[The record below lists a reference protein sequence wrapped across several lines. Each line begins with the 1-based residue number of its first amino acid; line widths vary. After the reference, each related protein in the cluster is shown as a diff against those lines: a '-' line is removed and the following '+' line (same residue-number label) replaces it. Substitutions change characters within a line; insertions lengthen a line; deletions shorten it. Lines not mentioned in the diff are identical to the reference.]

1 MTEDEDT
8 TTSLTD
14 EPDDAHEPD
23 DDALEAAE
31 AAESTEAPP
40 PAPPGALRA
49 AVMIGDDGEGQAMIG
64 IDIDR
69 ATLWNPPEDCSVGLT
84 PAHTIGISR
93 VLVSG
98 AKPGSVVHVVVLP
111 K

>member
-8 TTSLTD
+8 TTAPTD
-14 EPDDAHEPD
+14 EPDDAP
-23 DDALEAAE
+23 EAVE
-31 AAESTEAPP
+31 ATEYLA
-40 PAPPGALRA
+40 PAPPEALRA
-49 AVMIGDDGEGQAMIG
+49 AVEIGDDGEGQALVG

-98 AKPGSVVHVVVLP
+98 AKPGSVVHVIVLP

>member
-8 TTSLTD
+8 TTSPTD
-14 EPDDAHEPD
+14 EPDDAP
-23 DDALEAAE
+23 EAVEAVAE
-31 AAESTEAPP
+31 EAEYLP
-40 PAPPGALRA
+40 PAPAEALRA
-49 AVMIGDDGEGQAMIG
+49 AVEIGDDGEGQAMVG

-69 ATLWNPPEDCSVGLT
+69 AVLWRPPEDCSVGLT

-98 AKPGSVVHVVVLP
+98 AKPGSVVHVVVVP